1 MKAPADAVED
11 AIWSA
16 RRDTATGY
24 GVAVF
29 DLDPGVANGKTSI
42 TMRYYH
48 AAGADRAP
56 TPDYEL
62 FDTVVLA
69 KERRDAK
76 KR

>member
-1 MKAPADAVED
+1 
-11 AIWSA
+11 
-16 RRDTATGY
+16 
-24 GVAVF
+24 
-29 DLDPGVANGKTSI
+29 
-42 TMRYYH
+42 MRYYH

-62 FDTVVLA
+62 FETVVLA